1 MLNKTILLIDDE
13 RDFADAMSLH
23 CNHVGLQARIACNA
37 LTAINYLT
45 EQTPDLVCLD
55 VNMPTGN
62 GLDICEFLKS
72 RQSSWNI
79 PVIILTGAKDSK
91 TILRC
96 QELNAYYM
104 QKSPDLWKRMRP
116 VIEELLNVSL
126 PEGSN
131 QLV

>member
-1 MLNKTILLIDDE
+1 MLNKTILFIDDE
-13 RDFADAMSLH
+13 RDFAEGLSLH
-23 CNHVGLQARIACNA
+23 CRHVGLQAQTAGNA

-45 EQTPDLVCLD
+45 EQTPDIVCLD

-72 RQSSWNI
+72 KQSFSNV
-79 PVIILTGAKDSK
+79 PVIILTGAKDNK

-96 QELNAYYM
+96 KELNAYYM

-126 PEGSN
+126 PEGSS